1 MAKTIALL
9 VLAAA
14 VGVPGA
20 GGTSARQVPI
30 LEFHVVGTLPAGEP
44 FPQLYDSPATFRG
57 QLRWLARHGYRTVTL
72 DHLLRAWS
80 GAATLPRKPVV
91 LTFDDGYPQDVSLVR
106 PLLRARGWRGVLNL
120 QVGNLAPDQVR
131 RLIAAGWEI
140 DAHTFTHPDL
150 TKVSPAQLRH
160 EVAGSRRWISGVFG
174 LPVDFFCY
182 PDGRFDG
189 AVIAAVKRAGYL
201 GAESELP
208 GPASPANGLYTL
220 HRIEILRGDGVAG
233 LAAKLAS

>member
-1 MAKTIALL
+1 M
-9 VLAAA
+9 AA
-14 VGVPGA
+14 VGVPAA
-20 GGTSARQVPI
+20 GSTSARSVPI
-30 LEFHVVGTLPAGEP
+30 LEFHVVGRLPAGEP
-44 FPQLYDSPATFRG
+44 FPQLYDPPATFRAQVG
-57 QLRWLARHGYRTVTL
+57 WLVRHGYRTVTL
-72 DHLLRAWS
+72 DRLLRAWR
-80 GAATLPRKPVV
+80 GTATLPRKPVV
-91 LTFDDGYPQDVSLVR
+91 LTFDDGYPQDVSVVS
-106 PLLRARGWRGVLNL
+106 PLLRALGWRGVLNL
-120 QVGNLAPDQVR
+120 QVGNLAPDRVR

-150 TKVSPAQLRH
+150 TRVSPAQPRH
-160 EVAGSRRWISGVFG
+160 EVTGSRRWISGVFG

-182 PDGRFDG
+182 PDGRFDA